1 MRQHLDGDMMHDA
14 VRADVLK
21 ATLGLRTGD
30 AEMIKSA
37 KEDIGEHG
45 QRFLSNLQK
54 NLALDLPRDLH
65 LLFQEEGPH
74 LKGYIA
80 QANAYTDVAMD
91 DLKNGTKQAE
101 AKFAQFEEAFGVLE
115 KSQSDISDKVEA
127 FSESISKSQ
136 VESASSAKTLA
147 LVLAVLTVLI
157 VGITPIFARS
167 SLFSVLEQL
176 IRAMQDLAKGA
187 LDTFIPGEGRHDE
200 VGDMA
205 ATLLVFQANAREKVA
220 LERAQEQQKIEA
232 EQARRAAVL
241 EMASNFERRVGELVK
256 GVAAAATELQATAE
270 SMTAST
276 RGASELAGTVAIA
289 SEQTSSNA
297 NAVAAA
303 TEELS
308 ASFAEI
314 NNSMANSTALVRTA
328 VDQTLE
334 TSTKI
339 NRLDQAARKI
349 GEVVKLISDVAEQTN
364 LLALNA
370 TIEAARA
377 GDAGKGF
384 AVVASE
390 VKALANQTAKATEEV
405 EIQIRAIQ
413 SAVKDS
419 TQAMEGVSKSISRVN
434 EISTAIAN
442 SVEAQTSATVD
453 IAGNV
458 NETSRASAGIQ
469 SNISGVLRATEEAG
483 AAANEVLS
491 VASELSRSGELLS
504 EQVDRFLQ
512 EVRAA

>member
-1 MRQHLDGDMMHDA
+1 MSLSIKTKFTLISGLAILAVAYAAVQNYVSLQSMIGDAQRAYTASLLMRQHLDGDMMHDA

-74 LKGYIA
+74 LKAYIA
-80 QANAYTDVAMD
+80 QASAYTDVAMD

-101 AKFAQFEEAFGVLE
+101 GKFAQFEEAFGVLE

-220 LERAQEQQKIEA
+220 L
-232 EQARRAAVL
+232 
-241 EMASNFERRVGELVK
+241 
-256 GVAAAATELQATAE
+256 
-270 SMTAST
+270 
-276 RGASELAGTVAIA
+276 
-289 SEQTSSNA
+289 
-297 NAVAAA
+297 
-303 TEELS
+303 
-308 ASFAEI
+308 
-314 NNSMANSTALVRTA
+314 
-328 VDQTLE
+328 
-334 TSTKI
+334 
-339 NRLDQAARKI
+339 
-349 GEVVKLISDVAEQTN
+349 
-364 LLALNA
+364 
-370 TIEAARA
+370 
-377 GDAGKGF
+377 
-384 AVVASE
+384 
-390 VKALANQTAKATEEV
+390 
-405 EIQIRAIQ
+405 
-413 SAVKDS
+413 
-419 TQAMEGVSKSISRVN
+419 
-434 EISTAIAN
+434 
-442 SVEAQTSATVD
+442 
-453 IAGNV
+453 
-458 NETSRASAGIQ
+458 
-469 SNISGVLRATEEAG
+469 
-483 AAANEVLS
+483 
-491 VASELSRSGELLS
+491 
-504 EQVDRFLQ
+504 
-512 EVRAA
+512 